1 VLSIQMVLHLGFKLK
16 GDDVSNKYTVWVGGV
31 PDVENV
37 SMNEAHDI
45 YLEWVKMGYDDVC
58 IELDDNSK
66 ESI

>member
-1 VLSIQMVLHLGFKLK
+1 
-16 GDDVSNKYTVWVGGV
+16 VSNKYTVWVGGV